1 MKNNAENGNGG
12 PKDFRNMS
20 KITKKFFEELA
31 RWISIRGTG
40 RLRANLGLF
49 FVSLVISLMV
59 WAFVAWEGTRCSTIP
74 ERSR

>member
-31 RWISIRGTG
+31 RWISIDRKS
-40 RLRANLGLF
+40 
-49 FVSLVISLMV
+49 VV
-59 WAFVAWEGTRCSTIP
+59 
-74 ERSR
+74 